1 MDVRRWQVRYP
12 LGTVDAYRS
21 MSTVAAVLAGF
32 SLAIIGVLLTTNNRP
47 TLSESGVALFVAA
60 ALFFIHAM
68 QFVFS
73 GLLYAMSPTDRIAWL
88 PCDETGTVLPSAFR
102 GAERV
107 QAQDKELERRYFMRA
122 GICYFIGMASF
133 ISGIGVIL
141 VSPNL
146 GVLRM
151 AALGTVILALF
162 LQLLWAAGN
171 LSRRARLGWLMPSYD
186 RLAEEGFPGTSTR
199 PPDNV
204 YPD

>member
-1 MDVRRWQVRYP
+1 
-12 LGTVDAYRS
+12 